1 MRKLLF
7 TIIIISI
14 LAISVTGCTD
24 TEDASS
30 IPADEAEPSEEVSS
44 ADSAISPE
52 NETAASEDVITL
64 DRAKEIALAH
74 AGLEETDV
82 TFVKSWLE
90 TDDGRQEYE
99 IEFYRGNTEY
109 DYDIDALTGDIV
121 SYDSDAE
128 NYSRSDSAQS
138 AGNNTYIGEEK
149 AKSIALAKVPGAT
162 ESDIRLYL
170 DSEDGKPVYEGSILF
185 NNTEYEFEIDAVTG
199 TVLQWNYE
207 PADDDDR

>member
-121 SYDSDAE
+121 NYDSDAE

-149 AKSIALAKVPGAT
+149 QSP
-162 ESDIRLYL
+162 
-170 DSEDGKPVYEGSILF
+170 
-185 NNTEYEFEIDAVTG
+185 
-199 TVLQWNYE
+199 
-207 PADDDDR
+207 

>member
-1 MRKLLF
+1 VRKLLF
-7 TIIIISI
+7 TIIMISI
-14 LAISVTGCTD
+14 LAISVTGCTE
-24 TEDASS
+24 TEDASP

-121 SYDSDAE
+121 SYDSDAK
-128 NYSRSDSAQS
+128 NYSRSGSTQS

-149 AKSIALAKVPGAT
+149 AKSIALAKVSGAT